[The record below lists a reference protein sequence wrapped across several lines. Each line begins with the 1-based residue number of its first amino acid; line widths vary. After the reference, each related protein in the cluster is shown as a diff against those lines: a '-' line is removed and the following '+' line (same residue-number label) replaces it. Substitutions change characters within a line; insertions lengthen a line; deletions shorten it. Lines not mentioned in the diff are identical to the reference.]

1 VSLGLCFG
9 NNPVN
14 LLSVL
19 LGAGIAAFL
28 IVLAACRL
36 NFAHLKT
43 RGAVTLP
50 NPSLEPV
57 VSSP

>member
-1 VSLGLCFG
+1 LCFG